1 MNHRKQCTIPGNKK
15 YACHSKSDMRNDRE
29 RLGTQHPVNK
39 SQISS
44 LSGSSKCL
52 ECGKIVLTKNMSRHM
67 REKHPSPLDR
77 PFGDERYKESD
88 SSDEDPKK
96 DLYRCDI
103 CDKTFKSARSIP
115 THVKKIHQL
124 RENTRMKM
132 VNQFKRSKIAY
143 RRRKITEVMR
153 GITEVMREKSHI

>member
-1 MNHRKQCTIPGNKK
+1 
-15 YACHSKSDMRNDRE
+15 MRNDRE

-39 SQISS
+39 YLISS

-88 SSDEDPKK
+88 SSDEDLQK

-115 THVKKIHQL
+115 THVKKFHAKL
-124 RENTRMKM
+124 VK
-132 VNQFKRSKIAY
+132 
-143 RRRKITEVMR
+143 
-153 GITEVMREKSHI
+153 

>member
-1 MNHRKQCTIPGNKK
+1 
-15 YACHSKSDMRNDRE
+15 MRNDRE

-88 SSDEDPKK
+88 SSDEDPQK

-115 THVKKIHQL
+115 THVKKFHAKL
-124 RENTRMKM
+124 
-132 VNQFKRSKIAY
+132 FK
-143 RRRKITEVMR
+143 
-153 GITEVMREKSHI
+153 